1 VYGKYLMNSHTYNFN
16 YNVLLLCIHAR
27 SRICC
32 FVFRCGV
39 NETTRKKNTNPS
51 KDTDT
56 SHDRKV
62 VGFTTTC
69 TISAYHHDPNL

>member
-1 VYGKYLMNSHTYNFN
+1 MNSHTYNFN

-32 FVFRCGV
+32 CVFRCGV
-39 NETTRKKNTNPS
+39 NETTRKKTTNPS